1 MHRFSSL
8 LSPDHPITVIFAVV
22 FFSIG
27 LGSPGLG
34 SSGLGS
40 SAIAAPAENFPPN
53 PLLLPKAAP
62 AIPAIPQ
69 DKLRG
74 DIARLNEQ
82 AAGQL
87 KAGDR
92 DKAFELWNQ
101 ALQLSRGLGPE
112 AEVRALAQVGL
123 TAWEGNETRQVR
135 YISQRLQQIQADN
148 NPGSPKLRAEL
159 ATAYQGIRIPELA
172 LKVYDTNLKEAR
184 QKRDALGEFQN
195 MNAIGQTHLDWFG
208 YSPAAKTYQELLT
221 QAKAAND
228 VSNQMAYAYQLA
240 YIYEQKKQ
248 PKETIAALEML
259 ISLYAPTPEPLLL
272 ANLQIRLAQQYQ
284 ANNQSAEAESTYQAA
299 YRSAEALLQPGYQGD
314 ALRLLGSFYRQQ
326 KRYDAAVQV
335 YDFLSSFEQAETQ
348 NYYNAM
354 DAYDRLGQ
362 TWLDQQDIP
371 KATIA
376 FQQGLQIAQVLNYRT
391 SYFSD
396 RLAQLKSQL

>member
-1 MHRFSSL
+1 MQRYISL
-8 LSPDHPITVIFAVV
+8 LSSDRPRKVIFGVV
-22 FFSIG
+22 FFSIALGRIG
-27 LGSPGLG
+27 LGL
-34 SSGLGS
+34 
-40 SAIAAPAENFPPN
+40 SAIAAPAEKFPSN
-53 PLLLPKAAP
+53 PLLVPKDAPAVP
-62 AIPAIPQ
+62 AIPK

-87 KAGDR
+87 QAGDR

-135 YISQRLQQIQADN
+135 YVSQRLQQIQTEN
-148 NPGSPKLRAEL
+148 TPGSQNLRTEL
-159 ATAYQGIRIPELA
+159 ATAYQGIRAPELA

-184 QKRDALGEFQN
+184 QKRDALAEFQN
-195 MNAIGQTHLDWFG
+195 MNAIGLTHLDWFG
-208 YSPAAKTYQELLT
+208 YTRAAKTYQELLD

-228 VSNQMAYAYQLA
+228 VPNQMAYAYQLA
-240 YIYEQKKQ
+240 YIHEQKKQ
-248 PKETIAALEML
+248 PKETIAALETL
-259 ISLYAPTPEPLLL
+259 IPLYAPTPEPLLL
-272 ANLQIRLAQQYQ
+272 ANLQIRLAKQYQ
-284 ANNQSAEAESTYQAA
+284 ANDQATEAENTYQAA
-299 YRSAEALLQPGYQGD
+299 YRSAEVLLQPGYKGD

-326 KRYDAAVQV
+326 KRYDAAAQV
-335 YDFLSSFEQAETQ
+335 YDFLSTFEQNDTQ

-396 RLAQLKSQL
+396 RLAKLQSPPQPAQP